1 MRNRQR
7 KFRDSLLL
15 ILLIF
20 TFLSLTGCWSSH
32 EINELA
38 IINVMGVDRNNEGDF
53 EVSILTLRPDTLYA
67 RGGTAGGGG
76 GGISNS
82 PFLVTTTTGKS
93 LYEAMQKFSSV
104 LAKRMY
110 WAHMQVVVFSEDVAR
125 EGIEPVMDMLKRH
138 DEIRPNVRVLITK
151 GNAKNILMLQPKL
164 ENTLGSEI
172 YKIIEYGRFNSTP
185 IVRDVAEFM
194 NDLSSDTKDVV
205 TGEISIASNEGIN
218 VESLTQEQKQM
229 MQQRKKDQ
237 QDPPGLSIR
246 GLAVFKEGRLIG
258 WLNHEEARGVSW
270 LRGRQQDGVVVVA
283 CPGNN
288 EGAIS
293 VEITESE
300 SQLTPQVSEGK
311 PNMNVR
317 ITVNG
322 TIREITCP
330 DYHLTSG
337 QIERLNSQVEQK
349 INKEITHVL
358 NKVQKNWQ
366 SDIFGFGESIY
377 QKYPKHW
384 EVLAPHWRD
393 RWLREMNVNV
403 EILSNVSRSG
413 LIYDPAEANK
423 SR

>member
-7 KFRDSLLL
+7 KFRGSTLLLL
-15 ILLIF
+15 IAIS
-20 TFLSLTGCWSSH
+20 LSLTGCWSSH

-38 IINVMGVDRNNEGDF
+38 IINVMGVDRNNAGDF

-76 GGISNS
+76 GGIANS

-93 LYEAMQKFSSV
+93 LYDAMQKFSSV

-110 WAHMQVVVFSEDVAR
+110 WAHMQVVVFGEDVAR

-138 DEIRPNVRVLITK
+138 DEFRPNVRVLFTK
-151 GNAKNILMLQPKL
+151 GNAKDILMLQPKL

-185 IVRDVAEFM
+185 IVSDVAEFM
-194 NDLSSDTKDVV
+194 NDLSSDTKDVL
-205 TGEISIASNEGIN
+205 TGEISIASNEGIK

-229 MQQRKKDQ
+229 MKQRKKDQ

-246 GLAVFKEGRLIG
+246 GLAVFKGGRLIG

-270 LRGRQQDGVVVVA
+270 LRGREQDGVVVLA
-283 CPGNN
+283 CPGKNK
-288 EGAIS
+288 GTIS
-293 VEITESE
+293 IEITESE
-300 SQLTPQVSEGK
+300 SQLTPRIVEGI
-311 PNMNVR
+311 PDMNVH
-317 ITVNG
+317 ISVNG
-322 TIREITCP
+322 TVREITCP
-330 DYHLTSG
+330 DVHLESD
-337 QIERLNSQVEQK
+337 QIERINRQLEQSIK
-349 INKEITHVL
+349 QEITPVL

-377 QKYPKHW
+377 HTYPKNW

-393 RWLREMNVNV
+393 RWLREMKVNV
-403 EILSNVSRSG
+403 EIIANVSRSG

>member
-7 KFRDSLLL
+7 KFRGSTLLLL
-15 ILLIF
+15 IVIS
-20 TFLSLTGCWSSH
+20 LSLTGCWSSH

-38 IINVMGVDRNNEGDF
+38 IINVMGVDRNNAGDF

-76 GGISNS
+76 GGIANS

-93 LYEAMQKFSSV
+93 LYDAMQKFSSV

-110 WAHMQVVVFSEDVAR
+110 WAHMQVVVFGEDVAR

-138 DEIRPNVRVLITK
+138 DEFRPNVRVLFTK
-151 GNAKNILMLQPKL
+151 GNAKDILMLQPKL

-185 IVRDVAEFM
+185 IVSDVAEFM
-194 NDLSSDTKDVV
+194 NDLSSDTKDVS
-205 TGEISIASNEGIN
+205 TGEISIASNEGIK

-229 MQQRKKDQ
+229 MKQRKKDQ

-270 LRGRQQDGVVVVA
+270 LRGREQDGVVVLA
-283 CPGNN
+283 CPGKNK
-288 EGAIS
+288 GTIS
-293 VEITESE
+293 IEITESE
-300 SQLTPQVSEGK
+300 SQLTPRIVEGIPDMK
-311 PNMNVR
+311 VH
-317 ITVNG
+317 ISVNG
-322 TIREITCP
+322 TVREITCP
-330 DYHLTSG
+330 DVHLESD
-337 QIERLNSQVEQK
+337 QIERINRQLEQSIK
-349 INKEITHVL
+349 QEITPVL

-366 SDIFGFGESIY
+366 SDIFGFGEAIY
-377 QKYPKHW
+377 HTYPKNW

-403 EILSNVSRSG
+403 EIIANVSRSG